1 MDDPLEITLDGPL
14 LEIVRRLAANEE
26 MTVDDWVIARLS
38 QSVARFKAG
47 LEEPPT

>member
-1 MDDPLEITLDGPL
+1 MNDPFEITLDGPL
-14 LEIVRRLAANEE
+14 LEMVRRVAANED
-26 MTVDDWVIARLS
+26 MTVEDWVTARLT